1 MNRSNGTDWLSFT
14 HIEHHAGAASSSG
27 ASFFA
32 SQRRARNASDWWWTA
47 RDHGKGTAVSPVVSF
62 PPSFERTFSSRER
75 RLGTRQLHQ
84 RVEQNLSDMW
94 RSTFETGEAQFR
106 LVTEIV
112 PKSLICV
119 NGSSYECW
127 RTGQGYQV
135 QCTEHSPK
143 FEPTISG
150 KKGSQLELNQI
161 CTHNI

>member
-1 MNRSNGTDWLSFT
+1 MYLWTWRFVCYKIYPQKEPLISKFQCYFGNRATGDEPQGTM
-14 HIEHHAGAASSSG
+14 GRV
-27 ASFFA
+27 
-32 SQRRARNASDWWWTA
+32 QTA
-47 RDHGKGTAVSPVVSF
+47 VVSF
-62 PPSFERTFSSRER
+62 PPSFARTFSSRER

-143 FEPTISG
+143 FEPPISG